1 MIGRLLIRSLTGDFH
16 RKLLMAKNQGVP
28 LHLRFAKL
36 VLWLLRYAIL
46 IAMALVLLP
55 LAIPYLKAGVS
66 HVWLDKIQAQ
76 DAIVI
81 KWVQAAS
88 PVNLGGFEI
97 TRWILVGLLYILRT
111 MVAGV
116 QRKLGHAIYR
126 VRVQRDVEAMQ
137 AAAQSGAGARL
148 IAPIR
153 EKIKKLDPSNDE
165 SRAELLQVMA
175 EAKRKLESMSRDLA
189 FLSIDVAES
198 TSMKIGED
206 KTDIEH
212 DFREYKNLVD
222 SRLRSNGSLKAAW
235 TPDGVMACFPTSDAA
250 VKAAQEVIAGL
261 DAFNSNVKLIR
272 ANFAVR
278 CGINAGRVYYDEATP
293 MEEMSDRVIDI
304 AGHMQKYAQPDT
316 IACPKQLIKPV
327 QQREGFKDAGRVVD
341 GYETYQWT
349 RD

>member
-1 MIGRLLIRSLTGDFH
+1 
-16 RKLLMAKNQGVP
+16 MAKNQGVP
-28 LHLRFAKL
+28 LHLRLAKF
-36 VLWLLRYAIL
+36 VLWLFRYAIL

-76 DAIVI
+76 DAFVI
-81 KWVQAAS
+81 KWIQAAS
-88 PVNLGGFEI
+88 PVNLGSFEV
-97 TRWILVGLLYILRT
+97 TRWILIGLLYILRSI
-111 MVAGV
+111 VVGF

-126 VRVQRDVEAMQ
+126 VTVQRDVEAMQ
-137 AAAQSGAGARL
+137 AAAQGGAGARL
-148 IAPIR
+148 IAPIK
-153 EKIKKLDPSNDE
+153 EKIKKLDAGNDE

-189 FLSIDVAES
+189 FLSIDVADS
-198 TSMKIGED
+198 TKMKIGEE

-222 SRLRSNGSLKAAW
+222 GKLRANGSLKAAW

-261 DAFNSNVKLIR
+261 DAFNANVKLIR
-272 ANFAVR
+272 SDFTVR

-304 AGHMQKYAQPDT
+304 AGHMQKYAQPGT

-349 RD
+349 RE